1 VEGRKR
7 KDGTIDM
14 QGEIESVIDAVRN
27 HHELYKNA
35 LPLIAS
41 ENITSNPVRM
51 LLASDLSHRY
61 AEGDVGNRFYQGCK
75 YIDEIEEKAIRHAKE
90 LFDAEHVNVKP
101 VSGVTANIAVLFALT
116 SPRDRMMA
124 LSVPNGGHISHSKYS
139 IPAMRDL
146 VLETFPFDVKEMNI
160 DTAKMLKEIKLKKPS
175 LLLFGCSLF
184 LFPHPVSEARVAA
197 DEVGAKIVY
206 DASHVLGLIAGNQFQ
221 DPLRE
226 GADVI
231 ASSTHKTFPGP
242 QGAIIL
248 CKEDIKEKIEQAV
261 FPGTV
266 SNHHLHHVAGLAVT
280 LAEMLQFGKAYAA
293 QTITNAKVLAQCLYE
308 DGLDVLCEHKGFT
321 ESHQIAIDVLKYGG
335 GAAVAQKLERANIII
350 NKNLLPSDRDP
361 DKPTGIRF
369 GVQELTRIG
378 MKDSEM
384 REIAS
389 LITRVVRA
397 KADVNK
403 IKDEVKELRKG
414 FQEVKYCFDGKDA
427 YNFPELKLSEY
438 L

>member
-1 VEGRKR
+1 M
-7 KDGTIDM
+7 DM
-14 QGEIESVIDAVRN
+14 QAGIEDIVDAVRK
-27 HHELYKNA
+27 HHELYTTA

-41 ENITSNPVRM
+41 ENITSNTVRT

-61 AEGDVGNRFYQGCK
+61 AEGDVGSRFYQGCK
-75 YIDEIEEKAIRHAKE
+75 YIDEIEERAIRYAEE

-101 VSGVTANIAVLFALT
+101 VSGVTANIAALFALT
-116 SPRDRMMA
+116 SPGDRMMA
-124 LSVPNGGHISHSKYS
+124 LSISDGGHISHSKYS
-139 IPAMRDL
+139 VPAMRNL
-146 VLETFPFDVKEMNI
+146 ELETFPFDAKEMNI
-160 DTAKMLKEIKLKKPS
+160 DVSKMVKEIKSKKPA
-175 LLLFGCSLF
+175 LILFGGSLF
-184 LFPHPVSEARVAA
+184 LFPHPVSEAREAA

-242 QGAIIL
+242 QGAILL
-248 CKEDIKEKIEQAV
+248 CKMDIKDKIERAV

-280 LAEMLQFGKAYAA
+280 LAEMMQFGEAYAA
-293 QTITNAKVLAQCLYE
+293 QTVTNAKVLAQCLYE
-308 DGLDVLCEHKGFT
+308 AGFDVLCEHKGFT
-321 ESHQIAIDVLKYGG
+321 ESHQIAINVLKDGG
-335 GAAVAQKLERANIII
+335 GAVVAEQLERANIIT
-350 NKNLLPSDRDP
+350 NKNLLPSDKDP
-361 DKPTGIRF
+361 GQPSGIRL

-378 MKDSEM
+378 MKESEM
-384 REIAS
+384 KEIAS
-389 LITRVVRA
+389 LITRVVIA

-403 IKDEVKELRKG
+403 VKEEVKELREG
-414 FQEVKYCFDGKDA
+414 FQDVKYCFDGKDA
-427 YNFPELKLSEY
+427 YKFPELKLSGY

>member
-1 VEGRKR
+1 
-7 KDGTIDM
+7 M
-14 QGEIESVIDAVRN
+14 QAEIESVVDAVRG
-27 HHELYKNA
+27 HHELYANA

-41 ENITSNPVRM
+41 ENITSNPVRT

-61 AEGDVGNRFYQGCK
+61 AEGDVGSRFYQGCK
-75 YIDEIEEKAIRHAKE
+75 YIDAIEAKAIQYTKE

-101 VSGVTANIAVLFALT
+101 VSGVTANIAALFALT

-124 LSVPNGGHISHSKYS
+124 LSVPDGGHISHSKYS

-146 VLETFPFDVKEMNI
+146 ELVTFPFDTREMNI
-160 DTAKMLKEIKLKKPS
+160 DTAKMLKEIKQKKPS
-175 LLLFGCSLF
+175 LLLFGGSLF

-248 CKEDIKEKIEQAV
+248 CKAEIKEKIEQAV

-293 QTITNAKVLAQCLYE
+293 QTVTNAKVLAQCLYE
-308 DGLDVLCEHKGFT
+308 RGFDVLCEHKGFT
-321 ESHQIAIDVLKYGG
+321 ESHQIAIDVHKYGG
-335 GAAVAQKLERANIII
+335 GAAVAQRLERANILI
-350 NKNLLPSDRDP
+350 NKNLLPSDKDP
-361 DKPTGIRF
+361 DKPTGIRL

-384 REIAS
+384 KEIAS
-389 LITRVVRA
+389 LITRVVIA
-397 KADVNK
+397 KADVNR
-403 IKDEVKELRKG
+403 IKAEVKELRRG
-414 FQEVKYCFDGKDA
+414 FQDVKYCFDGKDA
-427 YNFPELKLSEY
+427 YTFPELKLSEY